1 MSTFANNQSF
11 NIPPVPRENISL
23 SDGSL
28 HPTWNNYFVQLTSA
42 LSTVM
47 STEGVTIPSVTA
59 SQLAILN
66 NSQSTARFIYNSDT
80 NQMMVNNNGVYA
92 NIQTF

>member
-1 MSTFANNQSF
+1 MSNFANNQSF
-11 NIPPVPRENISL
+11 NIPPVPRENIAL
-23 SDGSL
+23 QDGTL

-47 STEGVTIPSVTA
+47 SNEGITAPSVTNA
-59 SQLAILN
+59 QLAILN
-66 NSQSTARFIYNSDT
+66 GSQSTARFIYNSDT